1 MSQSKRKATRARL
14 ADETVDSETTGSRK
28 WGRQT
33 FAMIGAGIAV
43 ILLTVG
49 ILHYQLNIAP
59 FRRVIITVDNN
70 DIRMD
75 YFLKR
80 TKLAGSSPTAML
92 EILTREQIIKSEA
105 PRYGIRVNEEE
116 IDRELRS
123 IAESDN
129 ITESEFGQWY
139 RQQLN
144 ETGLTNAEYRELIG
158 TRLQAARLHDY
169 LAQKVSTVAEQV
181 HIYGILVK
189 RNEEA
194 LKIKER
200 LEAGEDFA
208 SLAQEVSLDEE
219 SKEKGGD
226 LGWFPRG
233 VMGLGFDYVV
243 FSLGIGDISEPVPTG
258 EGFYLLKVS
267 EKAMAR
273 EIDENSVKALR
284 SRALE
289 NWLLGEMPY
298 HDIEYNFDP
307 EINAWLNYQLAKMAR
322 D

>member
-1 MSQSKRKATRARL
+1 MKKATRARL
-14 ADETVDSETTGSRK
+14 ADETTDSGTTGSRK

-33 FAMIGAGIAV
+33 FAMIGAGLAI

-49 ILHYQLNIAP
+49 ILYYQLNIAP
-59 FRRVIITVDNN
+59 FRRVIVTVGNN

-80 TKLAGSSPTAML
+80 TKLAGSSATNML

-116 IDRELRS
+116 IDQELRS
-123 IAESDN
+123 IAEAESGN
-129 ITESEFGQWY
+129 ITETEFRQWY

-144 ETGLTNAEYRELIG
+144 ETGLTSAEYRELIG
-158 TRLQAARLHDY
+158 TRLQATRLHEY
-169 LAQKVSTVAEQV
+169 LAGKVPTVAEQV
-181 HIYGILVK
+181 HVHAILVK

-208 SLAQEVSLDEE
+208 TVAQEVSLHEE

-233 VMGLGFDYVV
+233 MDFAFD
-243 FSLGIGDISEPVPTG
+243 FIAFNLDIGEISEPVPT
-258 EGFYLLKVS
+258 EKGFYLLKVS
-267 EKAMAR
+267 EKAAAR
-273 EIDENSVKALR
+273 EIDEDSVKALR
-284 SRALE
+284 SKALE
-289 NWLLGEMPY
+289 NWLLEEMQY
-298 HDIEYNFDP
+298 HDIKYNFDP
-307 EINAWLNYQLAKMAR
+307 EINAWINWQLSKMSG